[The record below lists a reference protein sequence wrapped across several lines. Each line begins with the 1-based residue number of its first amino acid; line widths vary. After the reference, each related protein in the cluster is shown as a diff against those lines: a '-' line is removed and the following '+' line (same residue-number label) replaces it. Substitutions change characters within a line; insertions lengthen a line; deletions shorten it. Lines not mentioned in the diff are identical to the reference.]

1 MNDAGANPSS
11 MTNPE
16 AGVPPVMTPSS
27 RAPVWRW
34 VWLVVALLLIMAL
47 ALLFLF
53 NPAEHAFY
61 PFCFFQRMTGFQCPG
76 CGGLRATHQLLHG
89 HIATAFQYNPLVV
102 MAAPFVLFFVAC
114 RWWRRPGRPMSA
126 LAAVGWTWVALGV
139 LLVFWIVRNLP
150 LELFRL
156 PGG

>member
-1 MNDAGANPSS
+1 MNDTAAKPSS

-16 AGVPPVMTPSS
+16 AAVPPVMTPSS

-34 VWLVVALLLIMAL
+34 VWWVGALLLVGVL
-47 ALLFLF
+47 ALLFRF

-61 PFCFFQRMTGFQCPG
+61 PFCFFQRMTGLQCPG

-102 MAAPFVLFFVAC
+102 TAAPFALLFVAWRC
-114 RWWRRPGRPMSA
+114 WRRPARPLSA
-126 LAAVGWTWVALGV
+126 RAAVGWTWVVLVV

-150 LELFRL
+150 IEFFRL
-156 PGG
+156 PEG